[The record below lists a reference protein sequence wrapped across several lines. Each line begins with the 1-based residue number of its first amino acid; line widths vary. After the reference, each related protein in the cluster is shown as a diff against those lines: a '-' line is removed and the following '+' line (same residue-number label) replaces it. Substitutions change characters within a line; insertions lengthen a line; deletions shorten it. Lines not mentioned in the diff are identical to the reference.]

1 MAIVE
6 MKKITLVGM
15 NQDRHRLL
23 RLLQRM
29 GCVQIIHHQEEE
41 FQKYLGGDR
50 DHWEEAQ
57 RRVIRLD
64 WTIDQLDRCAKAA
77 KGSLFNTRPVADD
90 EAVISARA

>member
-41 FQKYLGGDR
+41 LQKYLGGDR
-50 DHWEEAQ
+50 DH
-57 RRVIRLD
+57 
-64 WTIDQLDRCAKAA
+64 
-77 KGSLFNTRPVADD
+77 
-90 EAVISARA
+90 